1 MGNRN
6 HKTMTILK
14 ILLIIY
20 LCSFVCSWA
29 GVYLSTREAIKQL
42 RKEGYNFVG
51 EPLTFIG
58 TVAMC
63 GVFLIPILNT
73 IMALNALF
81 NYDYIVNESIRKAKE
96 EGRLR

>member
-1 MGNRN
+1 
-6 HKTMTILK
+6 MTILK

-29 GVYLSTREAIKQL
+29 GTYLASREAIKQL
-42 RKEGYNFVG
+42 RKEGYSFIG
-51 EPLTFIG
+51 EPLTLIS
-58 TVAMC
+58 TIAMG

-96 EGRLR
+96 EGRLK